1 VVLPVPVVHV
11 SSPARI
17 EAPARVAGPWT
28 PRAETRARRAGD
40 FLVIALFLAAIA
52 APPVAWIAAPERSG
66 DLARE
71 FRLPAPPPRLEASW
85 DAVEALPASFDAWYG
100 DTFGLRTSLIRWHNR
115 AKLELLGVTPTPEL
129 VLGEDGWLFTTV
141 HNGVEVWR
149 GVDPLSSRELE
160 VWRRVLEER
169 REWLARR
176 GIGYVFAVASNKESI
191 YPERMPADLNRVGP
205 TRLDQ
210 LVEHLERR
218 SGFRLLDL
226 RSVLLEAKR
235 RSAGEGDVYFELGT
249 HWNDRG
255 ALYAYQAL
263 VRRASEVLPPRFAGV
278 EPRSLAEL
286 ELRPTAD
293 QGDSWA
299 GRLYMEDRLRQPNV
313 ELVFEKRARHVPLDP
328 DRPQDVAA
336 EIDDPA
342 LPRAVVFHDSFG
354 EKLRPLLSEH
364 FSRVAYHW
372 VADFDTAAIERERP
386 DVVIQLMVER
396 GLVGYRPNTSP
407 LDTEQRLLPIF
418 RRSREVLARVD
429 QAGDL
434 GPTGGLRIAPG
445 PREAP
450 HALALSIPEGGEGTV
465 LLPAFHVPAGAWP
478 VIAIDMVSPGEDLLE
493 LEFLTERE
501 RDYSRQGRVVKRSL
515 HPGRNTLLIR
525 LLVPDLAGRLRLR
538 PGSLSGER
546 LLHSLEVRAVG
557 D

>member
-1 VVLPVPVVHV
+1 MVHV
-11 SSPARI
+11 PAPAGV
-17 EAPARVAGPWT
+17 EARARVAPPWT
-28 PRAETRARRAGD
+28 PRAEARARRAGD
-40 FLVIALFLAAIA
+40 LALSALFLATIA
-52 APPVAWIAAPERSG
+52 APPVTWLAAPAGSAE
-66 DLARE
+66 LARE
-71 FRLPAPPPRLEASW
+71 FRLPAPPPRVEASW
-85 DAVEALPASFDAWYG
+85 EAVRELPASFDAWYG
-100 DTFGLRTSLIRWHNR
+100 DTFGLRSTLIRWHNI

-141 HNGVEVWR
+141 HRSVEVWR
-149 GVDPLSSRELE
+149 GADPLSPRELE

-191 YPERMPADLNRVGP
+191 YPEQMPAGWNRLGP

-218 SGFRLLDL
+218 SDFRLLDL
-226 RSVLLEAKR
+226 RPALLDGKR

-263 VRRASEVLPPRFAGV
+263 VRRVAEVLTPSFAAVAPRPLEAF
-278 EPRSLAEL
+278 
-286 ELRPTAD
+286 ELRPTPN

-299 GRLYMEDRLRQPNV
+299 GRLYMEDRLRQPDV
-313 ELVFEKRARHVPLDP
+313 ELVFQRRARRVPLDAE
-328 DRPQDVAA
+328 RPQDVAS
-336 EIDDPA
+336 EIDDPI

-364 FSRVAYHW
+364 FSRIVYHW
-372 VADFDTAAIERERP
+372 GADFDSAAIERERP
-386 DVVIQLMVER
+386 DVVIHLMVER
-396 GLVGYRPNTSP
+396 GLVGYRPNGSP
-407 LDTEQRLLPIF
+407 LDTEQRLLPLF

-429 QAGDL
+429 GPGDL
-434 GPTGGLRIAPG
+434 EPTGGLRIAPG
-445 PREAP
+445 PAEAP
-450 HALALSIPEGGEGTV
+450 HALALTLPDGGEGAV
-465 LLPAFHVPAGAWP
+465 LLPELAVPRDAWP
-478 VIAIDMVSPGEDLLE
+478 VIAIDIVSPGEDLLE

-501 RDYSRQGRVVKRSL
+501 PTYSRQGRALKLSL

-525 LLVPDLAGRLRLR
+525 LLVPDLAGRMRLR
-538 PGSLSGER
+538 PGSLPGER
-546 LLHSLEVRAVG
+546 LLHALEVRAVR